1 MAYTLSTVRTRIQQ
15 KLDDT
20 NFETAKLNQFIND
33 GQRDIL
39 NSRRFTF
46 MEREADLQTVIGSS
60 AATGTPTDL
69 QIPITLRMFSPTNYA
84 TMMTYMEYEDFDDT
98 VPNQALVGNTVPNY
112 WRVFNGDILVYPNAD
127 AVYDMKLKYLK
138 TPTELTNDSDVP
150 EIPESFGELLVLA
163 GYKRALEHNDDYD
176 QAQIIQ
182 QQIDIQMDILDQR
195 SKRQTGLPHVMRQPW
210 QRRRSIGGRLG
221 GI

>member
-1 MAYTLSTVRTRIQQ
+1 MAYNLGTVRSRVEQ

-20 NFETAKLNQFIND
+20 NFGAAKLNQFIND
-33 GQRDIL
+33 AQRDIL

-60 AATGTPTDL
+60 SVTGTPTDL

-84 TMMTYMEYEDFDDT
+84 SMMTYMEYEDFDDT
-98 VPNQALVGNTVPNY
+98 IPNQALVGDTIPQY
-112 WRVFNGDILVYPNAD
+112 WRVFNGEILVYPNSD
-127 AVYDMKLKYLK
+127 ALYDMKLKYIK
-138 TPTELTNDSDVP
+138 TPTELVADADVP
-150 EIPESFGELLVLA
+150 EVPEAFGELLVLGA
-163 GYKRALEHNDDYD
+163 YKRALEYNDDYD
-176 QAQIIQ
+176 QAQVIQ
-182 QQIDIQMDILDQR
+182 QQVDVQMDMLDQR